1 MNTIFNCVKSLQDD
15 IEELWDTIKNNN
27 KIRKLKIEN
36 VKLNQALSLTIFNI
50 GFCLIFQFSAHWPS
64 SNWQ

>member
-36 VKLNQALSLTIFNI
+36 VKLNQALSLTIFNVD
-50 GFCLIFQFSAHWPS
+50 FRLIFQFSAHSPS